1 MINSS
6 GRQYR
11 EGKGSGEKTGAM
23 FNLEDKYDWRS
34 GWWRSLQ
41 LEVAWQGW
49 GLKREPH
56 ETSIARPNGQGQRD
70 VCWESNQILPPLW
83 KTKIRVFTVP
93 SGSVWKGGGRPKDN
107 IILFWLLNGWVSSAW
122 GFISQMWCSASFDRL
137 SKLPEVRCK
146 LIAYLTES
154 QALLSWSFSTPKR
167 VHHLCLC
174 QSPDPWPY
182 NFRYASHVKRAIRTI
197 E

>member
-1 MINSS
+1 
-6 GRQYR
+6 
-11 EGKGSGEKTGAM
+11 M

-34 GWWRSLQ
+34 GWWRSLK

-56 ETSIARPNGQGQRD
+56 ETSIARSNGRGQRD

-83 KTKIRVFTVP
+83 KTKYGFSLCQVVVF
-93 SGSVWKGGGRPKDN
+93 GRGGGRKK
-107 IILFWLLNGWVSSAW
+107 ILFYSDSWTVEWVVLESSSAKCVT
-122 GFISQMWCSASFDRL
+122 QLPL

-146 LIAYLTES
+146 LTGYLNER
-154 QALLSWSFSTPKR
+154 QVLLSWSFYTPKR